1 MSGAGIRLFTAGS
14 VLTAQQVNAYLMEQA
29 IAFFANAGAR
39 SSAYGGVGQPTLA
52 DGMFSYL
59 SDEKKLYFYNG
70 TTTAWE
76 EVGAQISD
84 EEVTPVK
91 LAPGPAR
98 AGFNSVRKVVPSA
111 TYTLVLSDLAK
122 LLELHESSP
131 ITLTIPTNA
140 TAAFAIGDRIDIMQ
154 TSTGAV
160 TVVGAAGVT
169 LNANEN
175 QYKLNG
181 QWAIASLIKR
191 AVDTWV
197 LVGNITA

>member
-1 MSGAGIRLFTAGS
+1 M
-14 VLTAQQVNAYLMEQA
+14 
-29 IAFFANAGAR
+29 
-39 SSAYGGVGQPTLA
+39 
-52 DGMFSYL
+52 
-59 SDEKKLYFYNG
+59 
-70 TTTAWE
+70 
-76 EVGAQISD
+76 
-84 EEVTPVK
+84 K